1 MKKAN
6 EEKELMFIDNF
17 VSSGNAKQSCINA
30 GYNPKTATSRGHQL
44 KNKFL
49 PEIQQKQLEKLSS
62 MTGKALGTLE
72 GLMNAEQDSV
82 KLNACKL
89 VLDCNGFVG
98 NTNLNVKF
106 DKNADKTDEQL
117 KQELKDLLEKNKDL
131 KDLFH

>member
-1 MKKAN
+1 MKKADN
-6 EEKELMFIDNF
+6 EKELMFIDNF
-17 VSSGNAKQSCINA
+17 VLSGNAKQSCINA
-30 GYNPKTATSRGHQL
+30 RYNPKTASSMGHYL

-49 PEIQQKQLEKLSS
+49 PDIQQKQLEKLSS

-72 GLMNAEQDSV
+72 SLMNAEQDSV

-106 DKNADKTDEQL
+106 DKNADKTDEQF

>member
-1 MKKAN
+1 MKKADN
-6 EEKELMFIDNF
+6 EKELMFIDNF

-30 GYNPKTATSRGHQL
+30 GYNPKTASSMGHYL

-49 PEIQQKQLEKLSS
+49 PDIQQKQLEKLSS

>member
-1 MKKAN
+1 LTN
-6 EEKELMFIDNF
+6 VLI
-17 VSSGNAKQSCINA
+17 VSI
-30 GYNPKTATSRGHQL
+30 L
-44 KNKFL
+44 
-49 PEIQQKQLEKLSS
+49 
-62 MTGKALGTLE
+62 

-117 KQELKDLLEKNKDL
+117 KQELKDLLEKNDDL

>member
-1 MKKAN
+1 
-6 EEKELMFIDNF
+6 
-17 VSSGNAKQSCINA
+17 
-30 GYNPKTATSRGHQL
+30 
-44 KNKFL
+44 
-49 PEIQQKQLEKLSS
+49 

-106 DKNADKTDEQL
+106 DKHADKTDEQL

>member
-1 MKKAN
+1 MKKADN
-6 EEKELMFIDNF
+6 EKELMFIDNF

-117 KQELKDLLEKNKDL
+117 KQELKDL